1 MTPAIRASG
10 VVVDYGRVRALDSVD
25 LEIAPGCVT
34 GLVGMNGSG
43 KSTLFKALM
52 GTVRL
57 EAGEVRL
64 DGMDPR
70 TARKRGVVGYVPQS
84 EDVDWAFPLSVR
96 DVVMTGRYGHMGPTR
111 RARPADRA
119 AVADALERVELT
131 ELAGRQIGRL
141 SGGQRK
147 RVFVARAIAQGARTL
162 LLDEPFA
169 GVDKRSEAT
178 IVRLLHELA
187 AQDCAVVVA
196 THDLHALPQL
206 AESVVLLR
214 RHVLFHGP
222 VAEGLAPEHLVR
234 AFGLDV
240 LSDPS
245 PRSPGDD
252 DAAPAD
258 RAPLAA
264 GAAHEGPPPGPAA
277 GDAPAPGGVVPS
289 GTVAAPGGVV
299 PPRNGTAAVIRPDAP
314 TPHRGGR
321 A

>member
-10 VVVDYGRVRALDSVD
+10 VVVDYGRVRALDGVD
-25 LEIAPGCVT
+25 LEIAHGQVT

-64 DGMDPR
+64 DGLDPR

-84 EDVDWAFPLSVR
+84 EDVDWTFPLSVR

-111 RARPADRA
+111 RARPADRT

-187 AQDCAVVVA
+187 AQGCAVVVA

-222 VAEGLAPEHLVR
+222 VAEGLASEHLVR

-240 LSDPS
+240 LSGPS
-245 PRSPGDD
+245 STRSSGDD

-258 RAPLAA
+258 RAPLTV
-264 GAAHEGPPPGPAA
+264 GATHEGPSPGPAA
-277 GDAPAPGGVVPS
+277 GDAPAPGGVVP
-289 GTVAAPGGVV
+289 
-299 PPRNGTAAVIRPDAP
+299 PRNGAANATGPAAP
-314 TPHRGGR
+314 TTRRGGR

>member
-10 VVVDYGRVRALDSVD
+10 VVVDYGRVRALDGVD
-25 LEIAPGCVT
+25 LEIAHGQVT

-64 DGMDPR
+64 DGLDPR
-70 TARKRGVVGYVPQS
+70 TARKQGVVGYVPQS
-84 EDVDWAFPLSVR
+84 EDVDWTFPLSVR

-111 RARPADRA
+111 RARPADRT

-147 RVFVARAIAQGARTL
+147 RVFVARAIAQGARIL

-187 AQDCAVVVA
+187 GQGCAVVVA
-196 THDLHALPQL
+196 THDLQALPSL
-206 AESVVLLR
+206 ARDVVLLR
-214 RHVLFHGP
+214 QRVLFHGP
-222 VAEGLAPEHLVR
+222 VSEGLTPEHLVR

-240 LSDPS
+240 L
-245 PRSPGDD
+245 PRAATGSGDSAASRDFAAPGDD
-252 DAAPAD
+252 DAASGE
-258 RAPLAA
+258 RAHGT
-264 GAAHEGPPPGPAA
+264 GA
-277 GDAPAPGGVVPS
+277 GGVVPRRQS
-289 GTVAAPGGVV
+289 RPADPTRTAGHSPGHEPVHEE
-299 PPRNGTAAVIRPDAP
+299 DA
-314 TPHRGGR
+314 
-321 A
+321 